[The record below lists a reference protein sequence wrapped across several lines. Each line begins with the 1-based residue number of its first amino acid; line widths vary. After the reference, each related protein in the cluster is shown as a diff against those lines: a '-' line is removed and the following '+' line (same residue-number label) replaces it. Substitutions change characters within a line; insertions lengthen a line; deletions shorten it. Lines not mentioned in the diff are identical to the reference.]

1 MKWKYRFG
9 AVAGNTLEYYDI
21 AIFAAISGYLSAEL
35 DQLGYNQATEMV
47 WGIFALRFIIRP
59 IGAYVI
65 GRYTDRKGKKSALV
79 LTSFITGT
87 ATLCMALLP
96 INLLGNYTPIAILI
110 LQMALSFSFAGEFP
124 SLITYLFSHSK
135 ENENSR
141 LSAIINGST
150 AFGIIISLGVVFL
163 LEYLLEPDVMQSIG
177 WRIPLCVGVLNIA
190 ISFWFRMKLPNS
202 INQNANKVPV
212 HYGDLISVLLL
223 TIPGNVLFFVQHI
236 STAMFFEKMQLIED
250 KTVWAL
256 LLSVL
261 LLSFML
267 ICGWLTDKYNA
278 LERVFNLGVMGM
290 VFLSIPLY
298 ILISSHSITL
308 IIIAQLIINIYAAMI
323 LATTPFMLFKAAKGR
338 VVTLAL
344 GFSFA
349 SMLLGGVT
357 PLITTYLANINVAY
371 IGLFLTLCGSLRFLI
386 YRKSFSEIKIEN
398 KI

>member
-35 DQLGYNQATEMV
+35 ERLGYNQATEMV

-65 GRYTDRKGKKSALV
+65 GRYADIKGKKSALV

-96 INLLGNYTPIAILI
+96 ISLLGNYTPIAILI

-163 LEYLLEPDVMQSIG
+163 LEHLLDPDVMQNIG
-177 WRIPLCVGVLNIA
+177 WRIPLFVGVLNIA
-190 ISFWFRMKLPNS
+190 VSFWFRMKLPNS
-202 INQNANKVPV
+202 ISQNINKVPV
-212 HYGDLISVLLL
+212 HYGDLMAVILL

-236 STAMFFEKMQLIED
+236 STAMFFEKMLLIED

-261 LLSFML
+261 LLSLML
-267 ICGWLTDKYNA
+267 IFGWLTDKYNA
-278 LERVFNLGVMGM
+278 LEKVFNLGVMGM

-357 PLITTYLANINVAY
+357 PLVTTYLANINVAY

-398 KI
+398 KV